1 MSEPHPRKRVCCEE
15 DVPLFICVGAK
26 RPSIFW
32 RRDPFPLCV
41 PPLSPPL
48 FSPLPPFSL
57 FFLSPYALSS
67 LLSLHPSFPSCPLI
81 SLSPHSLQKPQKT
94 LKQALNVLSAKV
106 AGILVTIDIF
116 LTCTNVS
123 SSPSPPPFSPA
134 QGLDPGFDFA
144 VQVAPMEY
152 KETNLVRRNSSV
164 WQIINCC
171 TLVSSFLPSRS
182 PGDR

>member
-1 MSEPHPRKRVCCEE
+1 MCRSKEAKHLLE
-15 DVPLFICVGAK
+15 K
-26 RPSIFW
+26 RPLPSV
-32 RRDPFPLCV
+32 RPSTLPSSL
-41 PPLSPPL
+41 LSP
-48 FSPLPPFSL
+48 SSSL
-57 FFLSPYALSS
+57 SFFFLSPYALSS

-123 SSPSPPPFSPA
+123 SSPSLPPLPSPPPPFSPA

-152 KETNLVRRNSSV
+152 KETDLVRRNSSV
-164 WQIINCC
+164 WQVINCC

>member
-1 MSEPHPRKRVCCEE
+1 MCRSKEAKH
-15 DVPLFICVGAK
+15 LLGK
-26 RPSIFW
+26 RPLPSV
-32 RRDPFPLCV
+32 RPSALPSSL
-41 PPLSPPL
+41 LSP
-48 FSPLPPFSL
+48 SSSL
-57 FFLSPYALSS
+57 SFFFLSPYALSS

-123 SSPSPPPFSPA
+123 SSPSPPPA

-164 WQIINCC
+164 WQVVNCC